1 MRVGGLLQILSITV
15 VAVRSVLAGG
25 DAPGG
30 HPDSTYPDGLMP
42 EGIVGLSGGLCKP
55 ALHTTGNSP
64 VTYLKIPEDS
74 HSHSHSHSL

>member
-15 VAVRSVLAGG
+15 AAVRSVLAGG

-42 EGIVGLSGGLCKP
+42 EEDRWTVRR
-55 ALHTTGNSP
+55 ALQAGTAYHGKLTRN
-64 VTYLKIPEDS
+64 IPEDT
-74 HSHSHSHSL
+74 